1 MFFVPK
7 RNRHRQCIFILSL
20 YLQFKLP
27 IELKR
32 FKKCDIS
39 TINSKIFERLD
50 LSNEFW
56 SQFNF
61 CDTSTKKP
69 VGLIEIES
77 SDNPNIVT
85 IAVNSKEYFKKYRNK
100 SFNK

>member
-7 RNRHRQCIFILSL
+7 FNRHRQCIFILCL
-20 YLQFKLP
+20 YLQFKLS

-39 TINSKIFERLD
+39 TINSKI
-50 LSNEFW
+50 
-56 SQFNF
+56 

-69 VGLIEIES
+69 LGLIEIES

-85 IAVNSKEYFKKYRNK
+85 IAVNSKEYFEKYTNK